1 MQLAIPSLR
10 DSPSGKE
17 LVVNGRP
24 FLIRGAELQ
33 NSSMTSADYMED
45 VWPKLAAASINTVL
59 GCVSWEMIE
68 PKEGI
73 FVFDELDSVIAGA
86 RRHGL
91 HLILLWFGSFKNGQL
106 YSCSSQLKYFN
117 SI

>member
-1 MQLAIPSLR
+1 MQLTTPSLQ

-33 NSSMTSADYMED
+33 NSSITSADYMED
-45 VWPKLAAASINTVL
+45 IWPKLAAASINTVL

-68 PKEGI
+68 PEEGR

-91 HLILLWFGSFKNGQL
+91 HLIILWFGSFKNGQSTFFL
-106 YSCSSQLKYFN
+106 PA
-117 SI
+117 